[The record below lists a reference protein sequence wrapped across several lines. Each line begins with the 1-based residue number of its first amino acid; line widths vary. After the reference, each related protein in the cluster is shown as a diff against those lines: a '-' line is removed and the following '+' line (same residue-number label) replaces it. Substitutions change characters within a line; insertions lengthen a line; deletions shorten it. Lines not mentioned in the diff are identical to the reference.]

1 MELTILIC
9 FALYTALL
17 FGVMWLTGRRGAKG
31 NEAFFRAGRRSPWPV
46 VAYGMIGAS
55 LSGVTFMSVPGGVYN
70 GGWTY
75 MPLVFGYV
83 LGYAVI
89 ALVLLPLYYRLNL
102 TSIYTYLM
110 QRFGPFSEKTG
121 ALFFILSRLLGSA
134 LRMYLVVFVLYE
146 FVFRAWGIPFWVP
159 AVVFIAIILLY
170 TFRGGIKTVVWTD
183 MLQTTFLLLAA
194 AATVVAILSALDM
207 NLADLMRVSDE
218 KGYTRMWE
226 TDPSAPKYY
235 WKQIVSGMFI
245 TITMTGLDQ
254 DMMQKNLTCKSLRD
268 AQKNVMTSSMLF
280 IVVNILFLCLG
291 SALLVYAD
299 HTGFPLPLGDGG
311 AVVPDKIFPSIA
323 FSLSGFTAVC
333 FVLGMVAAG
342 YSSADGT
349 LTALTT
355 TFCYDFLGF
364 DRKEN
369 EEQRVE
375 SGNQQAESEKQQ
387 VESEKQQVESG
398 NQRVES
404 KKQIRNNSQFSIFNS
419 QFSILN
425 SQFSTLN
432 SQLKIRRLVHVA
444 FALLYLLVIIA
455 FRPFHRQSLID
466 TLFDVAGFTYGPL
479 LGLYAFG
486 LFTRRRARDRW
497 VPFIAILSPVL
508 CYLLKLNSYQ
518 WFGYHF
524 GFELLLL
531 NGLITFALLWLSS
544 LSINKSTLQVDKP

>member
-1 MELTILIC
+1 MELTILLC
-9 FALYTALL
+9 FAAYTVLL
-17 FGVMWLTGRRGAKG
+17 FAVMWLTGRRGAKG
-31 NEAFFRAGRRSPWPV
+31 NEAFFRAGRRSPWYV

-70 GGWTY
+70 GAWTY

-89 ALVLLPLYYRLNL
+89 ALLLLPLYYRLNL
-102 TSIYTYLM
+102 TSIYTYLE
-110 QRFGPFSEKTG
+110 QRFGARSEKTG
-121 ALFFILSRLLGSA
+121 AMFFILSRLLGSA

-183 MLQTTFLLLAA
+183 TLQTTFLLAA
-194 AATVVAILSALDM
+194 AVATVVAILNNLDISFG
-207 NLADLMRVSDE
+207 DLMKVSAD
-218 KGYTRMWE
+218 KGYTRMFD
-226 TDPSAPKYY
+226 TDPTAPKF
-235 WKQIVSGMFI
+235 WVKQVLAGMFI

-268 AQKNVMTSSMLF
+268 AQKNVMTSSLLF
-280 IVVNILFLCLG
+280 VVVNILFLSLG
-291 SALLVYAD
+291 AALLAYSAE
-299 HTGFPLPLGDGG
+299 TGFALPVNEAG

-323 FSLSGFTAVC
+323 FSLSGFTAVV

-364 DRKEN
+364 GKGKDRNENKEL
-369 EEQRVE
+369 RV
-375 SGNQQAESEKQQ
+375 
-387 VESEKQQVESG
+387 
-398 NQRVES
+398 
-404 KKQIRNNSQFSIFNS
+404 
-419 QFSILN
+419 
-425 SQFSTLN
+425 
-432 SQLKIRRLVHVA
+432 RRLVHVG
-444 FALLYLLVIIA
+444 FALLYLLVIVA

-466 TLFDVAGFTYGPL
+466 TVFDVAGFTYGPL

-486 LFTRRRARDRW
+486 LFTRRNARDRW
-497 VPFIAILSPVL
+497 VPLIAVASPVV
-508 CYLLKLNSYQ
+508 CYLLKVWSPV
-518 WFGYHF
+518 WFGYAF
-524 GFELLLL
+524 GFEILLV
-531 NGLITFALLWLSS
+531 NGLITFGLLWLSS
-544 LSINKSTLQVDKP
+544 VGKGGRA

>member
-1 MELTILIC
+1 MELTILLC
-9 FALYTALL
+9 FAAYTVLL
-17 FGVMWLTGRRGAKG
+17 FAVMWLTGRRGAKG
-31 NEAFFRAGRRSPWPV
+31 NEAFFRAGRRSPWYV

-55 LSGVTFMSVPGGVYN
+55 LSGVTFMSVPGGVYS
-70 GGWTY
+70 GAWTY

-89 ALVLLPLYYRLNL
+89 ALLLLPLYYRLNL
-102 TSIYTYLM
+102 TSIYTYLE
-110 QRFGPFSEKTG
+110 QCFGVRSEKTG

-183 MLQTTFLLLAA
+183 TLQTTFLLAAA
-194 AATVVAILSALDM
+194 AATVVAILNNLDM
-207 NLADLMRVSDE
+207 SFGELMRSSAE
-218 KGYTRMWE
+218 KGYTRMFD
-226 TDPSAPKYY
+226 TDPTAPKF
-235 WKQIVSGMFI
+235 WVKQVLAGMFI

-254 DMMQKNLTCKSLRD
+254 DMMQKNLTCKNLRD
-268 AQKNVMTSSMLF
+268 AQKNVMTSSLLF
-280 IVVNILFLCLG
+280 VVVNILFLSLG
-291 SALLVYAD
+291 AALLAYSAE
-299 HTGFPLPLGDGG
+299 TGFALPVNEAG

-323 FSLSGFTAVC
+323 FSLNGFTAVV

-364 DRKEN
+364 GR
-369 EEQRVE
+369 
-375 SGNQQAESEKQQ
+375 
-387 VESEKQQVESG
+387 
-398 NQRVES
+398 S
-404 KKQIRNNSQFSIFNS
+404 KDKNADEAKA
-419 QFSILN
+419 
-425 SQFSTLN
+425 
-432 SQLKIRRLVHVA
+432 LKVRRLVHVS

-466 TLFDVAGFTYGPL
+466 TVFDVAGFTYGPL

-486 LFTRRRARDRW
+486 LFTKRSARDRW
-497 VPFIAILSPVL
+497 VPLIAVVSPVV
-508 CYLLKLNSYQ
+508 CYLLKIWSPQ
-518 WFGYHF
+518 WFGYTF
-524 GFELLLL
+524 GFEILLV
-531 NGLITFALLWLSS
+531 NGLITFGLLWLSS
-544 LSINKSTLQVDKP
+544 IGKGGRG

>member
-1 MELTILIC
+1 MELTILVC

-17 FGVMWLTGRRGAKG
+17 FLVMWLTSRRGAHG

-55 LSGVTFMSVPGGVYN
+55 LSGVTFMSVPGGVYS
-70 GGWTY
+70 GDWTY

-83 LGYAVI
+83 LGYAAI
-89 ALVLLPLYYRLNL
+89 ALVLLPLYYKLNL
-102 TSIYTYLM
+102 TSIYTYLE
-110 QRFGPFSEKTG
+110 QRFGVRSEKTG
-121 ALFFILSRLLGSA
+121 AAFFILSRLLGSA

-194 AATVVAILSALDM
+194 AATVVAILGSLDM
-207 NLADLMRVSDE
+207 GLGDLVQLSRE

-226 TDPSAPKYY
+226 TDPTAPKF
-235 WKQIVSGMFI
+235 WVKQVLSGMFI

-254 DMMQKNLTCKSLRD
+254 DMMQKNLTCKNLRD
-268 AQKNVMTSSMLF
+268 AQKNVMTSSLLF
-280 IVVNILFLCLG
+280 IVVNILFLMLG
-291 SALLVYAD
+291 SALLLYAD
-299 HTGFPLPLGDGG
+299 QTGFPLPVGDGG

-364 DRKEN
+364 DKK
-369 EEQRVE
+369 E
-375 SGNQQAESEKQQ
+375 SGKQVRQ
-387 VESEKQQVESG
+387 
-398 NQRVES
+398 
-404 KKQIRNNSQFSIFNS
+404 NSQFPI
-419 QFSILN
+419 
-425 SQFSTLN
+425 LN

-466 TLFDVAGFTYGPL
+466 TVFDVAGFTYGPL

-486 LFTRRRARDRW
+486 LFTRRRARDGW
-497 VPFIAILSPVL
+497 VPFIAVLSPVV
-508 CYLLKLNSYQ
+508 CYVLKLNSFS

-524 GFELLLL
+524 GFEILLL

-544 LSINKSTLQVDKP
+544 LNTKHQTLNTKH

>member
-1 MELTILIC
+1 MELTILLC
-9 FALYTALL
+9 FAAYTVLL
-17 FGVMWLTGRRGAKG
+17 FAVMWLTGRRGAKG
-31 NEAFFRAGRRSPWPV
+31 NEAFFRAGRRSPWYV

-55 LSGVTFMSVPGGVYN
+55 LSGVTFMSVPGGVYS
-70 GGWTY
+70 GAWTY

-89 ALVLLPLYYRLNL
+89 ALLLLPLYYRLNL
-102 TSIYTYLM
+102 TSIYTYLE
-110 QRFGPFSEKTG
+110 QRFGVRSEKTG

-183 MLQTTFLLLAA
+183 TLQTTFLLAAA
-194 AATVVAILSALDM
+194 AATVVAILNNLDM
-207 NLADLMRVSDE
+207 SFGELMHSSAE
-218 KGYTRMWE
+218 KGYTRMFDN
-226 TDPSAPKYY
+226 DPTAPKF
-235 WKQIVSGMFI
+235 WVKQVLAGMFI

-254 DMMQKNLTCKSLRD
+254 DMMQKNLTCKNLRD
-268 AQKNVMTSSMLF
+268 AQKNVMTSSLLF
-280 IVVNILFLCLG
+280 VVVNILFLSLG
-291 SALLVYAD
+291 AALLAYSAE
-299 HTGFPLPLGDGG
+299 TGFALPVNEAG

-323 FSLSGFTAVC
+323 FSLNGFTAVV

-364 DRKEN
+364 GR
-369 EEQRVE
+369 
-375 SGNQQAESEKQQ
+375 
-387 VESEKQQVESG
+387 
-398 NQRVES
+398 S
-404 KKQIRNNSQFSIFNS
+404 KDKNADEAKA
-419 QFSILN
+419 
-425 SQFSTLN
+425 
-432 SQLKIRRLVHVA
+432 LKVRRLVHVS

-466 TLFDVAGFTYGPL
+466 TVFDVAGFTYGPL

-486 LFTRRRARDRW
+486 LFTKRSARDRW
-497 VPFIAILSPVL
+497 VPLIAVVSPVV
-508 CYLLKLNSYQ
+508 CYLLKVWSPQ
-518 WFGYHF
+518 WFGYTF
-524 GFELLLL
+524 GFEILLV
-531 NGLITFALLWLSS
+531 NGLITFGLLWLSS
-544 LSINKSTLQVDKP
+544 IGKGGRG

>member
-1 MELTILIC
+1 MYFGRGKRFC
-9 FALYTALL
+9 FAAYTVLL
-17 FGVMWLTGRRGAKG
+17 FAVMWLTGRRGAKG
-31 NEAFFRAGRRSPWPV
+31 NEAFFRAGRRSPWYV

-55 LSGVTFMSVPGGVYN
+55 LSGVTFMSVPGGVYS
-70 GGWTY
+70 GAWTY

-89 ALVLLPLYYRLNL
+89 ALLLLPLYYRLNL
-102 TSIYTYLM
+102 TSIYTYLE
-110 QRFGPFSEKTG
+110 QRFGVRSEKTG

-183 MLQTTFLLLAA
+183 TLQTTFLLAAA
-194 AATVVAILSALDM
+194 AATVVAILNNLDM
-207 NLADLMRVSDE
+207 SFGELMRSSAE
-218 KGYTRMWE
+218 KGYTRMFD
-226 TDPSAPKYY
+226 TDPTAPKF
-235 WKQIVSGMFI
+235 WVKQVLAGMFI

-254 DMMQKNLTCKSLRD
+254 DMMQKNLTCKNLRD
-268 AQKNVMTSSMLF
+268 AQKNVMTSSLLF
-280 IVVNILFLCLG
+280 VVVNILFLSLG
-291 SALLVYAD
+291 AALLAYSAE
-299 HTGFPLPLGDGG
+299 TGFALPVNEAG

-323 FSLSGFTAVC
+323 FSLNGFTAVV

-364 DRKEN
+364 GR
-369 EEQRVE
+369 
-375 SGNQQAESEKQQ
+375 
-387 VESEKQQVESG
+387 
-398 NQRVES
+398 S
-404 KKQIRNNSQFSIFNS
+404 KDKNADEAKA
-419 QFSILN
+419 
-425 SQFSTLN
+425 
-432 SQLKIRRLVHVA
+432 LKVRRLVHVS

-466 TLFDVAGFTYGPL
+466 TVFDVAGFTYGPL

-486 LFTRRRARDRW
+486 LFTKRSARDRW
-497 VPFIAILSPVL
+497 VPLIAVVSPVV
-508 CYLLKLNSYQ
+508 CYLLKIWSPQ
-518 WFGYHF
+518 WFGYTF
-524 GFELLLL
+524 GFEILLV
-531 NGLITFALLWLSS
+531 NGLITFGLLWLSS
-544 LSINKSTLQVDKP
+544 IGKGGRG

>member
-9 FALYTALL
+9 FAVYTLLL

-31 NEAFFRAGRRSPWPV
+31 NEAFFRGGRRSPWFV

-55 LSGVTFMSVPGGVYN
+55 LSGVTFMSVPGGVYA
-70 GGWTY
+70 GAWTY

-83 LGYAVI
+83 LGYAAI
-89 ALVLLPLYYRLNL
+89 ALILLPLYYKLNL
-102 TSIYTYLM
+102 TSIYTYLG
-110 QRFGPFSEKTG
+110 QRIGGASEKTG

-183 MLQTTFLLLAA
+183 TLQTTFLLLAA
-194 AATVVAILSALDM
+194 VATVVAILNTLDM
-207 NLADLMRVSDE
+207 SLSELLRSSAD
-218 KGYTRMWE
+218 KGYTRMFE
-226 TDPSAPKYY
+226 TDPSAPKF
-235 WKQIVSGMFI
+235 WVKQVISGMFI

-254 DMMQKNLTCKSLRD
+254 DMMQKNLTCRSLRD
-268 AQKNVMTSSMLF
+268 AQKNVMTSSLLF

-291 SALLVYAD
+291 AALLAYASE
-299 HTGFPLPLGDGG
+299 TGFPLPVNENG
-311 AVVPDKIFPSIA
+311 VVVADKIFPSIA

-364 DRKEN
+364 GRSSLTSPTCQTSQTKE
-369 EEQRVE
+369 
-375 SGNQQAESEKQQ
+375 
-387 VESEKQQVESG
+387 
-398 NQRVES
+398 
-404 KKQIRNNSQFSIFNS
+404 
-419 QFSILN
+419 LH
-425 SQFSTLN
+425 
-432 SQLKIRRLVHVA
+432 IRRLVHIA

-486 LFTRRRARDRW
+486 LFTHRKANDKW

-508 CYLLKLNSYQ
+508 CYILKINSFH
-518 WFGYHF
+518 WFNYYF
-524 GFELLLL
+524 GFEILLL
-531 NGLITFALLWLSS
+531 NGLVTFLLLWLSS
-544 LSINKSTLQVDKP
+544 ITYNKQSSIAK